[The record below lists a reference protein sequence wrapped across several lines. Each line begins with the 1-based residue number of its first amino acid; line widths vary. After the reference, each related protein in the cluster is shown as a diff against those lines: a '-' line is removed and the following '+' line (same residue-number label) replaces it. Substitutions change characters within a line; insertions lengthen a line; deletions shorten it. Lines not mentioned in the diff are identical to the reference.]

1 MDWQYFFNENL
12 RTKTCSW
19 ISMVVN
25 VLMKIL
31 NFWCIFLWKFWI
43 FVFLWKF
50 WIFGCFFMKIWI
62 FGCFF
67 MKILNF
73 WLFFMKILYFWLFF
87 LWKFWIFVCFFMKIL
102 NFWLFFLWKF
112 WSFGVFFYENFVFLY
127 CQVPVT
133 KKCLLRN
140 FRKLTAKNTT
150 KLEN

>member
-62 FGCFF
+62 FGCFLW
-67 MKILNF
+67 KF
-73 WLFFMKILYFWLFF
+73 WIFGCFFMKILYFWLFF
-87 LWKFWIFVCFFMKIL
+87 YENFEFLVVFLWKFWIFGFFFMKIL
-102 NFWLFFLWKF
+102 KFWCIFLWKF
-112 WSFGVFFYENFVFLY
+112 CFLY